1 MLKILGLNPGTRYL
15 GLAVFQGPELR
26 DWGIR
31 TFKGRWSKKKLKK
44 IREIISGLIRRYDLN
59 TLAIKKIHPARS
71 SAHLNALILE
81 LQNLAQEKGLKV
93 EAYSLQEIKDRFK
106 GEGKINKRAL
116 GEIMAREYPAVFRE
130 LKKEQENKAPYFYRL
145 FEAVALGATGY
156 YRNEK

>member
-1 MLKILGLNPGTRYL
+1 
-15 GLAVFQGPELR
+15 
-26 DWGIR
+26 
-31 TFKGRWSKKKLKK
+31 
-44 IREIISGLIRRYDLN
+44 
-59 TLAIKKIHPARS
+59 LAIKKIHPARS